1 MARQPGFWQRLAR
14 AFAGAPIAGPQRARA
29 PSRARA
35 EYDGAS
41 YSRRTESWRRN
52 GRDSNAE
59 LHPAAIQALRGIA
72 REMCRNNP
80 YAANAKW
87 KLAQYLVGSG
97 IRFHVYKNG
106 VKDKGLTDLAR
117 VHFES
122 TACDAD
128 GRSNLYGL
136 QLIAAQTMIESGEV
150 LVRRR
155 WRRKRDNLPA
165 PFQMQ
170 VIEPDWMH
178 MLTSLPLDNGGVR
191 IQGIDFNAIG
201 QRTGYWL
208 WSKHPGSVV
217 PVTLDVKLVAAEDI
231 AHVYRTHRPGA
242 VHGESWFAPV
252 VVRIKD
258 FGEFEDA
265 QLVRQKIAACFAAFR
280 MGDPDGDPVATE
292 DSNGEALDIQPS
304 SFAIEPGIIEELPA
318 GTTVEFANPPTVGD
332 YEPYSRVSRQAIA
345 AGLGIPYE
353 VMTGDLSNVSFI
365 SGRIGRLDFKQLI
378 ESVQNS
384 VLIPQL
390 CEPSARWL
398 LDAWNMQGLDTTGVT
413 IRWTPPS
420 FPMMSPETEIPATR
434 DAIRSGQQTISGA
447 ARQRGQDPDEF
458 LQELAHDFA
467 LLKELGLVLE
477 CDPGQVTQ
485 VGNPVAQ
492 ITPAQMDARPGNP
505 NNG

>member
-1 MARQPGFWQRLAR
+1 MTRFARWLTGVPSAVPR
-14 AFAGAPIAGPQRARA
+14 ATRIPL
-29 PSRARA
+29 RARA

-72 REMCRNNP
+72 REVVRNNA
-80 YAANAKW
+80 YAANAAS
-87 KLAQYLVGSG
+87 KLAQYLVGNG
-97 IRFHVYKNG
+97 IRFHVYRNG
-106 VKDKGLTDLAR
+106 VKDKALTEQAR
-117 VHFES
+117 AHFES

-128 GRSNLYGL
+128 GRHNLYGL
-136 QLIAAQTMIESGEV
+136 QLLGAQTMVVSGEV

-155 WRRKRDNLPA
+155 WRKKRDNLPA
-165 PFQMQ
+165 PFQLQ
-170 VIEPDWMH
+170 VLEPDWMH

-191 IQGIDFNAIG
+191 IQGVEFDAIG
-201 QRTGYWL
+201 RRTGYWL

-217 PVTLDVKLVAAEDI
+217 PVTLDVKLIDAADI
-231 AHVYRTHRPGA
+231 AHIYRTHRPGA

-252 VVRIKD
+252 IVRIKD

-280 MGDPDGDPVATE
+280 SGDPDGDPAAVL
-292 DSNGEALDIQPS
+292 DSNGQPLDNDPS
-304 SFAIEPGIIEELPA
+304 NFAIEPGVIEDLAP
-318 GTTVEFANPPTVGD
+318 GTTVTFANPPTVGD
-332 YEPYSRVSRQAIA
+332 YEPFSRVSRQAIA
-345 AGLGIPYE
+345 AGLGLPYE

-365 SGRIGRLDFKQLI
+365 SGRIGRLDFKQ
-378 ESVQNS
+378 SVEAIQNT

-390 CEPSARWL
+390 CEPAGRWL
-398 LDAWNMQGLDTTGVT
+398 LDAWEMQGLDIAGVT
-413 IRWTPPS
+413 IRWSPPR

-447 ARQRGQDPDEF
+447 ARERGEDPDDF
-458 LQELAHDFA
+458 LEELAHDFA
-467 LLKELGLVLE
+467 RLKELGLVLD

-485 VGNPVAQ
+485 VGNPVAAL
-492 ITPAQMDARPGNP
+492 TPAQMDAKGKPT
-505 NNG
+505 NG